1 MEGNEREIEGVRE
14 RDRERE
20 EGEERRGATVA
31 AISSRERLGREQTG
45 WK

>member
-1 MEGNEREIEGVRE
+1 MEGNEREIEGGRD

-20 EGEERRGATVA
+20 EGEARGGATVA
-31 AISSRERLGREQTG
+31 TISSKERLGREHTG